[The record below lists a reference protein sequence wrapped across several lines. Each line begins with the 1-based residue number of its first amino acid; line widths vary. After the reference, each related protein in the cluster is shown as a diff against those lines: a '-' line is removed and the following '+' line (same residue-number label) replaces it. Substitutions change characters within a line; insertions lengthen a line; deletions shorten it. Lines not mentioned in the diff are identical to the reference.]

1 MAPDWHTLVSAKGG
15 VPLGASAW
23 LVAVNLLWVALGGLI
38 TYFVSRMF
46 YGRAATELKNESAEL
61 RRLTTL
67 VLSAMEHAGLVSL
80 ARDEAGRITGFVIHV
95 SPAGV
100 SVTGAIA
107 SLTASGEQSGE
118 KPR

>member
-1 MAPDWHTLVSAKGG
+1 M
-15 VPLGASAW
+15 GASAW
-23 LVAVNLLWVALGGLI
+23 SVAVNLLSVALGGLI
-38 TYFVSRMF
+38 TYSVSRMF
-46 YGRAATELKNESAEL
+46 YGLAATELKNESAEL